1 MSNSRRMLGIVAILA
16 ALGGW
21 SAAAQ
26 AQAQK
31 LKVAFPAVSETLYL
45 PFLIA
50 QDKGWVNADAVQ
62 VSGDA
67 NAMRALLSGT
77 ADVAIVGDFN
87 VFSAAAEHA
96 SIRVIGSWQ
105 GVNDYQMVV
114 DKSIDSFQ
122 DLAGKAYATTGPGA
136 PPEEFSKLVL
146 KKHGVDLSKVQF
158 IALGGGGHATL
169 LQAVIA
175 GRAAGTLVTTSNAL
189 QGVNGGKVK
198 VLTSISHEFPGVGYV
213 YSVVRK
219 DELDDPAKRAALQQF
234 VSASMQA
241 SRYIEAHP
249 DDAAN
254 FAVQKYPASDPAI
267 LKKTVLALTE
277 EKVWGVNG
285 GIEPPLVAATLQI
298 ARETGLLKQ
307 DIAPSG
313 LFDTQLVD
321 AAMAKLGPMK

>member
-1 MSNSRRMLGIVAILA
+1 MLGIVVILA

-21 SAAAQ
+21 SAAAL

-31 LKVAFPAVSETLYL
+31 LKVVFPAVSETLYL

-50 QDKGWVNADAVQ
+50 QDKGWMNAEAVQ

-87 VFSAAAEHA
+87 VFSASAEHA
-96 SIRVIGSWQ
+96 AIRVIGSWQ

-114 DKSIDSFQ
+114 DKSINSFQ
-122 DLAGKAYATTGPGA
+122 DLAGKVYATTGPGA

-158 IALGGGGHATL
+158 IAIGGGGHATL
-169 LQAVIA
+169 LQAVLA
-175 GRAAGTLVTTSNAL
+175 GRAAGTLVTTSNAM
-189 QGVNGGKVK
+189 QGDKSGKVK
-198 VLTSISHEFPGVGYV
+198 VLTSVAREFPDLGYV

-219 DELDDPAKRAALQQF
+219 EELDDPVKRVALQQF
-234 VSASMQA
+234 ATGSIQA

-249 DDAAN
+249 DDAAK
-254 FAVQKYPASDPAI
+254 FAVQRYPASDPAV
-267 LKKTVLALTE
+267 LTKTVLALAQA
-277 EKVWGVNG
+277 KVWGVNG
-285 GIEPPLVAATLQI
+285 GIESQQVTGTLRI
-298 ARETGLLKQ
+298 ARETGLLKH
-307 DIAPSG
+307 DIAPSE
-313 LFDTQLVD
+313 LFDTQFVD